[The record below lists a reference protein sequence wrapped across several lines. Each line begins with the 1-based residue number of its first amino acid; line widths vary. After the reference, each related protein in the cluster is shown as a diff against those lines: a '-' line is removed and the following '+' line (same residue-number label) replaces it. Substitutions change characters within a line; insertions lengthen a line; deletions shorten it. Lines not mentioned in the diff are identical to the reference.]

1 MPSIKSK
8 IMVIE
13 AEYFYRKGLICFLKE
28 QAGVEVIDEKSTE
41 IADIL
46 DTIKNGKPDLIILG
60 NTPSGAP
67 ALDLIRQIKLAKSE
81 TRLLFLAEKTPA
93 TEEIYVQAFKA
104 GADGCLLKG
113 IGPDQLLKCIG
124 LISKGEVVIHRR
136 LIPCLVEELHA
147 LARRPI
153 LLSEPE
159 GNRLTAREEEILK
172 CLAEGK
178 ANKEIAQSLKIA
190 EYTVKNHFKKIL
202 KKLHLSNRIQ
212 AALYAQRI
220 GIVPTRTF
228 LHTRRPAQIE
238 KARHVG

>member
-1 MPSIKSK
+1 MPSIKIK
-8 IMVIE
+8 VMVIE
-13 AEYFYRKGLICFLKE
+13 AEFFYRKGMICFLNE
-28 QAGVEVIDEKSTE
+28 QAGVEVVEEKTLQLPN
-41 IADIL
+41 IL
-46 DTIKNGKPDLIILG
+46 ETIKNGKPDLIILG
-60 NTPSGAP
+60 NPPPGISG
-67 ALDLIRQIKLAKSE
+67 LDMMGQIKLTRLE
-81 TRLLFLAEKTPA
+81 TKLLFLVEKTA
-93 TEEIYVQAFKA
+93 GTEEIYVQAFKA

-113 IGPDQLLKCIG
+113 IEPDQLIKCIG
-124 LISKGEVVIHRR
+124 LMSTGEVVVHRR
-136 LIPCLVEELHA
+136 MIPWLVEELHA
-147 LARRPI
+147 SARRPI

-159 GNRLTAREEEILK
+159 RNSLTAREEEILK

-220 GIVPTRTF
+220 GIVPTRTS
-228 LHTRRPAQIE
+228 LHTRRPVPLE

>member
-1 MPSIKSK
+1 MPPIKSK

-28 QAGVEVIDEKSTE
+28 QAGVEVIDGKTTE
-41 IADIL
+41 IDDLL

-60 NTPSGAP
+60 DTSSGIP
-67 ALDLIRQIKLAKSE
+67 ALDLIEQIKLANSE

-104 GADGCLLKG
+104 GANGCLVKG
-113 IGPDQLLKCIG
+113 FEPEQLMKCIG
-124 LISKGEVVIHRR
+124 LMSKGEVVVHRR
-136 LIPCLVEELHA
+136 LIPWLVEELQA

-159 GNRLTAREEEILK
+159 GKRLTAREEEILK
-172 CLAEGK
+172 CLTEGK

-220 GIVPTRTF
+220 GIVPTRSF

-238 KARHVG
+238 NARHVG

>member
-1 MPSIKSK
+1 MPSIKIK
-8 IMVIE
+8 VIVIE
-13 AEYFYRKGLICFLKE
+13 TEYFYRKGIICFLNE
-28 QAGVEVIDEKSTE
+28 QAGVEVLDEKSTE

-46 DTIKNGKPDLIILG
+46 ETIKNGKPDLIILG
-60 NTPSGAP
+60 NTPSGIP
-67 ALDLIRQIKLAKSE
+67 ALDLIGQIKLAKSE
-81 TRLLFLAEKTPA
+81 TKLLFLAEKTTG

-113 IGPDQLLKCIG
+113 IEPDQLMKCIG
-124 LISKGEVVIHRR
+124 LMSRGEVVVHRR
-136 LIPCLVEELHA
+136 LIPWLVEELHT

-159 GNRLTAREEEILK
+159 RNSLTAREEEILK

-220 GIVPTRTF
+220 GIVPTRTS

-238 KARHVG
+238 KARHAG

>member
-1 MPSIKSK
+1 MPPIKSK

-28 QAGVEVIDEKSTE
+28 QAGVEVIDGKTTE
-41 IADIL
+41 IDDLL

-67 ALDLIRQIKLAKSE
+67 TLDLIRQIKLAKSE

-113 IGPDQLLKCIG
+113 IEPDQLLKCIG

-190 EYTVKNHFKKIL
+190 VYTVKNHFKKIL

-220 GIVPTRTF
+220 GIVPTRTS

-238 KARHVG
+238 EARHVG